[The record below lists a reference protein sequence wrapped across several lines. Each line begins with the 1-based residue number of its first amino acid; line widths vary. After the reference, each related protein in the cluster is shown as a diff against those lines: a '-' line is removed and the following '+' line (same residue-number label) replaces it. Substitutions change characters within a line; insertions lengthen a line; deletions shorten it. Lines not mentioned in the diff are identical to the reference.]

1 MADQP
6 AAEPRLPDPQAL
18 SRNLAKVAE
27 RSHQLM
33 SDFLRRQ
40 AAAGPALDDPLNL
53 GNAFLELTR
62 QMMSDPA
69 KLMEAQ
75 AALWQDYLQ
84 LWQNTA
90 RSMMGETVAP
100 LAAPERGDKRFRHED
115 WEQNQVFDF
124 VKQFYLIT
132 ARWMQQTTQDVEGL
146 DAETQAKVDFYTR
159 QFADALSPSNFA
171 LTNPEVLRAIAES
184 DGENLVQGLDNLLR
198 DLESGE
204 GKLKISQ
211 TDMAAFEVGRN
222 VGATPGKVVFQNRLL
237 QLIQFAPSTEKV
249 RRRPLLITPPWI
261 NKFYILDLKPENS
274 FIKWA
279 VDQGFTVFV
288 VSWVNPGAEMAD
300 TSFEDYM
307 TSGLL
312 EAIDAV
318 SAATGED
325 ELTTIGYCIG
335 GTLTAATLAY
345 MAARGDQRVKA
356 VTYFVSLVDFAEAGD
371 LKVFIDEEQISQ
383 LEANM
388 NERGFLRGDE
398 MATTFNMLR
407 ANDLIWSFMVNNYLL
422 GKDPMPFD
430 LLYWNAD
437 STRMP
442 AAMHS
447 YYLRNMY
454 MKNLLCQPGGITLAG
469 QPIDLGQIEIPSYI
483 LSAKEDHIAPWNACY
498 KATQLYSGPSK
509 FVLAGS
515 GHIAGVVN
523 PPASGKYCHW
533 TNTKKPK
540 SHETWLEGATCH
552 EGSWWPDWKKWLDK
566 QSGDKVAARVPG
578 DGALE
583 VIEDAPGSYVKVKG

>member
-40 AAAGPALDDPLNL
+40 AESGPGLDDPLNL
-53 GNAFLELTR
+53 GQTFLELTR
-62 QMMSDPA
+62 QMMSNPA
-69 KLMEAQ
+69 QLMEAQ
-75 AALWQDYLQ
+75 TALWQDYLQ
-84 LWQNTA
+84 LWQNSA
-90 RSMMGETVAP
+90 RAMMGEKVEP
-100 LAAPERGDKRFRHED
+100 MAAPERGDKRFRHED
-115 WEQNQVFDF
+115 WQQNQVFDF

-132 ARWMQQTTQDVEGL
+132 ARWMQQTAHDVEGL
-146 DAETQAKVDFYTR
+146 DDQTRHRVNFYTR
-159 QFADALSPSNFA
+159 QFADALSPTNFA
-171 LTNPEVLRAIAES
+171 ATNPEVLHAIAES
-184 DGENLVQGLDNLLR
+184 DGENLVNGLDNLLR
-198 DLESGE
+198 DFERGK
-204 GKLKISQ
+204 GKLMISQ
-211 TDMAAFEVGRN
+211 TDMEAFEVGLN
-222 VGATPGKVVFQNRLL
+222 VGATPGKVVFQNKLL
-237 QLIQFAPSTEKV
+237 QLIQFNPSSDKV

-288 VSWVNPGAEMAD
+288 VSWVNPDADMAD

-307 TSGLL
+307 TGGLI

-318 SAATGED
+318 CAASGED

-345 MAARGDQRVKA
+345 MAAQGDDRVKA
-356 VTYFVSLVDFAEAGD
+356 VTFFVSLVDFAEAGD
-371 LKVFIDEEQISQ
+371 LQVFIDEEQISQ

-407 ANDLIWSFMVNNYLL
+407 ANDLIWSFVVNNYLL
-422 GKDPMPFD
+422 GKEPMPFD

-454 MKNLLCQPGGITLAG
+454 MKNLLAQPGGISLAG
-469 QPIDLGQIEIPSYI
+469 QPIDLGRIKIPSYI
-483 LSAKEDHIAPWNACY
+483 LSAKEDHIAPWHACY
-498 KATQLYSGPSK
+498 KATQLYSGPTK

-540 SHETWLEGATCH
+540 THEAWLEGATQH

-566 QSGDKVAARVPG
+566 HSGDKVPARMPG
-578 DGALE
+578 DGALK
-583 VIEDAPGSYVKVKG
+583 VIEEAPGSYVKVKC

>member
-6 AAEPRLPDPQAL
+6 AAEPRLPDAQAL
-18 SRNLAKVAE
+18 SQNLAKVAE

-40 AAAGPALDDPLNL
+40 AEAGPGLDDPLNL
-53 GNAFLELTR
+53 GTAFLELTR

-90 RSMMGETVAP
+90 RSMMGETVEP
-100 LAAPERGDKRFRHED
+100 LAAPERGDRRFRHED
-115 WEQNQVFDF
+115 WNQNQVFDF

-132 ARWMQQTTQDVEGL
+132 ARWMQQTTHDVEGL
-146 DAETQAKVDFYTR
+146 DGDTRTKVEFYTR
-159 QFADALSPSNFA
+159 QFADALSPTNFA

-184 DGENLVQGLDNLLR
+184 DGENLVKGLDNLLR
-198 DLESGE
+198 DFERGD
-204 GKLKISQ
+204 GKLMISQ
-211 TDMAAFEVGRN
+211 TDMEAFEVGVN

-237 QLIQFAPSTEKV
+237 QLIQYNPSTDKV

-288 VSWVNPGAEMAD
+288 VSWVNPDAEMAD

-307 TSGLL
+307 TGGLI
-312 EAIDAV
+312 EAVDAV
-318 SAATGED
+318 CAASGED
-325 ELTTIGYCIG
+325 ELTAIGYCIG

-345 MAARGDQRVKA
+345 MAAQGDDRIKA
-356 VTYFVSLVDFAEAGD
+356 VTFFVSLVDFTEVGD

-383 LEANM
+383 LEASM

-407 ANDLIWSFMVNNYLL
+407 ANDLIWSFVVNNYLL
-422 GKDPMPFD
+422 GKEPMPFD

-454 MKNLLCQPGGITLAG
+454 MKNLLSQPGGISLAG
-469 QPIDLGQIEIPSYI
+469 QPIDLGRIKIPSYI
-483 LSAKEDHIAPWNACY
+483 LSAKEDHIAPWKACY
-498 KATQLYSGPSK
+498 KATQIYSGPTK

-540 SHETWLEGATCH
+540 SHEAWFEGAKQH
-552 EGSWWPDWKKWLDK
+552 EGSWWPDWKKWLVK
-566 QSGDKVAARVPG
+566 HSGDQVPARTPG
-578 DGALE
+578 DGALDI
-583 VIEDAPGSYVKVKG
+583 VEDAPGSYVKVKC